1 MLADELTVRGWHTQP
16 QMRYGDIPASIHLT
30 VTAAVAPQ
38 VPSFGPDLAAAVAAA
53 GPVSL
58 PDGVLEMVA
67 SLSPSALSASVVEGL
82 AGALGLGGAGP
93 LPDRVAAVN
102 TLLNAA
108 SPAVRERLLAEF
120 LSLLQRPTY

>member
-1 MLADELTVRGWHTQP
+1 MLADELTARGWHTQP
-16 QMRYGDIPASIHLT
+16 QLRYGDMPASIHLT

-38 VPSFGPDLAAAVAAA
+38 VPTFGPDLAAAVAAA
-53 GPVSL
+53 RAGPSL

-67 SLSPSALSASVVEGL
+67 SLSPSALSAAVVEGL

-108 SPAVRERLLAEF
+108 SPAVRERC
-120 LSLLQRPTY
+120 